1 MATNQIKVGA
11 IISYIALFV
20 NVLIGLLYTPWL
32 INTIGKSDY
41 GLYTLAM
48 SIIGLLAFDF
58 GLGHATTKF
67 VSQYLAEGRQD
78 KVDNLLG
85 LIYKLYLW
93 VDVVLIIVLGVMYFF
108 LPQIYTGLTPN
119 EMERFSKVFLMAAL
133 FCVISFPFIP
143 LNGILTSYEKFIQLK
158 TCDLIHKLF
167 IVVTMSVCLLL
178 GHGLYALVLVNSIAG
193 ILVIGLKLWV
203 VKKNTPL
210 SVNLKF
216 KDNGILKT
224 IGKFILWVTVAALMQ
239 RLIFNIA
246 PSILGILSD
255 STAIAILGIVITLE
269 GYVYL
274 FANAINGMFLPR
286 VSRLLKDNDA
296 ILELMTRVGRL
307 QIYVIGFICVCL
319 ISLGKHFVSVWIGD
333 GYELVYPCLLL
344 VVIPS
349 FFHLP

>member
-119 EMERFSKVFLMAAL
+119 EMERFSKVFLI
-133 FCVISFPFIP
+133 F
-143 LNGILTSYEKFIQLK
+143 
-158 TCDLIHKLF
+158 
-167 IVVTMSVCLLL
+167 LL
-178 GHGLYALVLVNSIAG
+178 SC
-193 ILVIGLKLWV
+193 
-203 VKKNTPL
+203 
-210 SVNLKF
+210 
-216 KDNGILKT
+216 
-224 IGKFILWVTVAALMQ
+224 
-239 RLIFNIA
+239 
-246 PSILGILSD
+246 
-255 STAIAILGIVITLE
+255 
-269 GYVYL
+269 
-274 FANAINGMFLPR
+274 FL
-286 VSRLLKDNDA
+286 
-296 ILELMTRVGRL
+296 
-307 QIYVIGFICVCL
+307 
-319 ISLGKHFVSVWIGD
+319 
-333 GYELVYPCLLL
+333 
-344 VVIPS
+344 
-349 FFHLP
+349 